1 MDPLNPTT
9 IELTLN
15 GTPNQMAFIHM
26 DTLYLV
32 HNANSLADAC
42 HAIAD
47 KEGVKPGYYAPFEAL
62 LIAQQRKLHKYK
74 WLKKRGYRRIS
85 AASLGELDGLIMKHH
100 GLEP

>member
-1 MDPLNPTT
+1 MTPNV
-9 IELTLN
+9 IEIILN
-15 GTPNQMAFIHM
+15 GTPNQMAFLHM

-47 KEGVKPGYYAPFEAL
+47 SEGVKPGYYAPFEAL

-74 WLKKRGYRRIS
+74 WLKQQGYRRIS
-85 AASLGELDGLIMKHH
+85 NASLNELDEIIARHH
-100 GLEP
+100 GLEF

>member
-1 MDPLNPTT
+1 M
-9 IELTLN
+9 IEPNVIEITLN

-42 HAIAD
+42 HVIAD
-47 KEGVKPGYYAPFEAL
+47 KEGVKPGFYAPFEAL

-74 WLKKRGYRRIS
+74 WLTQRGYRRIS
-85 AASLGELDGLIMKHH
+85 GSSLGELDAIILRHH
-100 GLEP
+100 GLES